1 MDDRQKK
8 IIEKLDLKE
17 ESFEPKREPSTIE
30 ISREDFD
37 LLDVEEDGAM
47 YYITEAD
54 GTITI
59 RKGEN
64 K

>member
-1 MDDRQKK
+1 MADINK
-8 IIEKLDLKE
+8 IMGKLGADK
-17 ESFEPKREPSTIE
+17 FAPNPKPSTIE

-37 LLDVEEDGAM
+37 LLDVEENAI
-47 YYITEAD
+47 YHIVEED

>member
-8 IIEKLDLKE
+8 IIEKLGLKE
-17 ESFEPKREPSTIE
+17 ESFEPKREPSTIK

>member
-1 MDDRQKK
+1 MGIK
-8 IIEKLDLKE
+8 EKMMNAEGVTRKD
-17 ESFEPKREPSTIE
+17 FEPKRIEPIE

-37 LLDVEEDGAM
+37 LLDVEEEVI
-47 YYITEAD
+47 YHIVEED